1 MRMKGLTVPRMMTG
15 AQAIIECLKIEGI
28 TKVFC
33 VPGESYLPVLDALY
47 QESTIDLISARHEG
61 GASFM
66 AEGYAKAK
74 GKPGIVMAT
83 RGVGAGNLSIGVHTA
98 YQDSTPMVV
107 LLGQVHSKFRG
118 REGFQEIDLDQFFS
132 PIAKWSVEIKDAERV
147 PELIQRALRI
157 AQTGRPGPVVV
168 SLPED
173 MLPVEKMMTFGSP
186 VIKPKP
192 RPSQGEIKEIERL
205 LSNARPSAHH
215 CGWGN

>member
-1 MRMKGLTVPRMMTG
+1 MKGLTVPRMMTG

-83 RGVGAGNLSIGVHTA
+83 RGVGAGNLSIGSIQPIRIPLQWLYCLVR
-98 YQDSTPMVV
+98 SIVNSVGVKGFRRLIWISFSV
-107 LLGQVHSKFRG
+107 LLQNGQ
-118 REGFQEIDLDQFFS
+118 
-132 PIAKWSVEIKDAERV
+132 
-147 PELIQRALRI
+147 LR
-157 AQTGRPGPVVV
+157 
-168 SLPED
+168 L
-173 MLPVEKMMTFGSP
+173 KMP
-186 VIKPKP
+186 NVC
-192 RPSQGEIKEIERL
+192 R
-205 LSNARPSAHH
+205 N
-215 CGWGN
+215 

>member
-1 MRMKGLTVPRMMTG
+1 MKGLIVPRMMTG

-83 RGVGAGNLSIGVHTA
+83 RGSVQAIYRLGSIQPTRILLQWLYCLVKSIVNFVGVKG
-98 YQDSTPMVV
+98 
-107 LLGQVHSKFRG
+107 FR
-118 REGFQEIDLDQFFS
+118 R
-132 PIAKWSVEIKDAERV
+132 
-147 PELIQRALRI
+147 LI
-157 AQTGRPGPVVV
+157 
-168 SLPED
+168 
-173 MLPVEKMMTFGSP
+173 
-186 VIKPKP
+186 
-192 RPSQGEIKEIERL
+192 
-205 LSNARPSAHH
+205 
-215 CGWGN
+215 